1 MKAEELAIRLFAE
14 GCNAAE
20 ISAAT
25 GMSKRA
31 VVRLKRQPATDAVA
45 QQQEQ
50 ISAAFRGWQA
60 PASHDQVVSL

>member
-1 MKAEELAIRLFAE
+1 MKPEELVMSLFAE
-14 GCNAAE
+14 GCSAAE
-20 ISAAT
+20 VAAAT

-45 QQQEQ
+45 HQQEQ